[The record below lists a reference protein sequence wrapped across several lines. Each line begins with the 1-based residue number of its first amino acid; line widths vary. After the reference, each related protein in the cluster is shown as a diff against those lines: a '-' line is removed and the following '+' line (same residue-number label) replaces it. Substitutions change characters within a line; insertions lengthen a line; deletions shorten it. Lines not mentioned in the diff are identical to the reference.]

1 MCFTTGVYHMEI
13 LTFPVTP
20 FYTNC
25 YVIKDSGE
33 ALVIDPGEAT
43 PELTQSLADCNVT
56 MIFNTHC
63 HCDHSGGNAELVRLT
78 GAPLVCHEDE
88 LPLLHTLC
96 EQGRMF
102 GVPFN
107 ASPEPDRFIKHGDT
121 ISVGSVQ
128 FEVRWAPG
136 HSPGHVVLVTDD
148 MVIAG
153 DVLFA
158 GSIGRTDLPGGSMTQ
173 LLQSI
178 TNQLL
183 TLPDET
189 IVYCGHGPTTT
200 IGEERASNPFLV
212 R

>member
-1 MCFTTGVYHMEI
+1 MDL

-25 YVIKDSGE
+25 YVIKDAGE
-33 ALVIDPGEAT
+33 AIVIDPGEAT
-43 PELTQSLADCNVT
+43 PELINSVQDCKVT

-63 HCDHSGGNAELVRLT
+63 HCDHSGGNAELVKTT
-78 GAPLVCHEDE
+78 GAPLVCHEAE
-88 LPLLHTLC
+88 LPLLRSLC
-96 EQGRMF
+96 DQGRMF

-107 ASPEPDRFIKHGDT
+107 ASPEPDRFIEHGDT
-121 ISVGSVQ
+121 IKVGETE
-128 FEVRWAPG
+128 FEVRLAPG
-136 HSPGHVVLVTDD
+136 HSPGHVVLVTEG

-158 GSIGRTDLPGGSMTQ
+158 GSIGRTDLPGGSMSQ
-173 LLQSI
+173 LMQSI
-178 TNQLL
+178 TQQLM

-189 IVYCGHGPTTT
+189 VVYCGHGPATT
-200 IGEERASNPFLV
+200 IGEERVSNPFLV